1 MSRGSRSLLTH
12 PKLSHSADALT
23 SNANGTLHHQTLAKV
38 TGSVDKL
45 SSQTW
50 CLLLA
55 EAGDYLFLVFLSPN
69 GFSWLLWLRMA
80 LTPALD
86 CLPGLGRTAQHG
98 HDGTKLS
105 VDGNSISGAA
115 TKPLHEKSS
124 MDCCSKEQAPW
135 LSGPTGPL
143 IARGSQT
150 LQGSSLALR
159 CSKQPCALLC
169 LFPRGTSIPGLPW
182 GWHGLS
188 TAGTTLSPGPEAP
201 IRTSGQL
208 CRSLPISLVFLRL

>member
-1 MSRGSRSLLTH
+1 MQTELSIIKHLPKSLAMWT
-12 PKLSHSADALT
+12 
-23 SNANGTLHHQTLAKV
+23 N
-38 TGSVDKL
+38 

-55 EAGDYLFLVFLSPN
+55 EAEDYLFLVFLSPN

-86 CLPGLGRTAQHG
+86 RLPGLGRTAQHD

-105 VDGNSISGAA
+105 VDGNSISGAG

-124 MDCCSKEQAPW
+124 MDHCSKEQAPW

-143 IARGSQT
+143 DHSPWITDPPRQQPGTEMQQA
-150 LQGSSLALR
+150 AL
-159 CSKQPCALLC
+159 CSP
-169 LFPRGTSIPGLPW
+169 
-182 GWHGLS
+182 
-188 TAGTTLSPGPEAP
+188 
-201 IRTSGQL
+201 
-208 CRSLPISLVFLRL
+208 LPIPQRHIYPWPAMGMAWLIHCRDDT